1 MTTHFQ
7 FNWVEDA
14 APSPDTPMNQTMAEL
29 SIQVDGETVT
39 SVRDRTSNACRD
51 HVVVP
56 LLSMAQWLVDN
67 WCHIW
72 HEMPDRR
79 SQKYGFAQRH
89 TLAFTGDG
97 FLFPKLTMTPS
108 VDGKQ
113 KLQWTRWQPDHARI
127 EFMTSGEANVDRDP
141 LEAELKRVI
150 EAVLERMKDLGYQQ
164 GSVVSDLEDSWQAI
178 KNLDP
183 EEHDFCRATALLGI
197 DPFHVGEEKAE
208 AIIKFWECTNPFIR
222 EDVLA
227 SLEEDSFLDA
237 SPWLEDIQTQ
247 FEHSYK
253 GSGREWAA
261 IRNSLPKMRLR
272 KPWEQGYMLAKCLRH
287 KLDCGD
293 GSFDFAS
300 SRQPTLSF
308 CPFNRQQKRLLIAWR
323 DSSRPM
329 NQPVPSCAKEIS
341 ASDFFV
347 PGLWVITWGDQKSDQ
362 VFLHPWTQHARH
374 NPELLQQN
382 FWPRMILCALG
393 FLMTETQAMR

>member
-1 MTTHFQ
+1 
-7 FNWVEDA
+7 
-14 APSPDTPMNQTMAEL
+14 
-29 SIQVDGETVT
+29 
-39 SVRDRTSNACRD
+39 
-51 HVVVP
+51 
-56 LLSMAQWLVDN
+56 
-67 WCHIW
+67 
-72 HEMPDRR
+72 MPDRR

-127 EFMTSGEANVDRDP
+127 EFMTSGEANVDRNP

-150 EAVLERMKDLGYQQ
+150 EAVLERIKDLGCQQ

-183 EEHDFCRATALLGI
+183 EEHDFCRAAALLGI

-208 AIIKFWECTNPFIR
+208 TIIKFWERTNPFIR

-247 FEHSYK
+247 FEHNYK
-253 GSGREWAA
+253 GSRKEWAA

-272 KPWEQGYMLAKCLRH
+272 KPWEQGYMLARCLRH

-308 CPFNRQQKRLLIAWR
+308 WTTETPSDRLEGFVSANEPACAIVRKGDFGERFLRARALGDYMGRSEIGPGILTSMDTARQAQSRAFAAELLAPYDSLCSRLADYRETGDEVINALSQEFKVSDLLIR
-323 DSSRPM
+323 YQIK
-329 NQPVPSCAKEIS
+329 N
-341 ASDFFV
+341 
-347 PGLWVITWGDQKSDQ
+347 
-362 VFLHPWTQHARH
+362 H
-374 NPELLQQN
+374 ELT
-382 FWPRMILCALG
+382 RS
-393 FLMTETQAMR
+393 